1 MGRISIIPAAVSDRL
16 TPAIGRQR
24 NLEKSNPTYLSAQKM
39 TTCDGSFFI
48 KSAPFD
54 DAIWNLDLEIDWDL
68 RR

>member
-54 DAIWNLDLEIDWDL
+54 DAI
-68 RR
+68 